1 MWIEVNMTENL
12 PSDEGT
18 VTVTGKVCFDSDS
31 VSFLR
36 DEKPGKTWI
45 CFKGEDTGFTAD
57 LDYETLKE
65 MICNEVRSRLEKKEV
80 HPTEEGYY
88 WATCPYDS
96 SRYTIKRIIVNKCGS
111 SIYILGENKIFNI
124 SDFKN
129 YSKKIVEQ

>member
-12 PSDEGT
+12 PSDEET

-31 VSFLR
+31 VSLLR

-57 LDYETLKE
+57 LDYKTLKG
-65 MICNEVRSRLEKKEV
+65 MICGAVDSRLEQKAEY
-80 HPTEEGYY
+80 PTEDGHY
-88 WATCPYDS
+88 WAIGPYDGS
-96 SRYTIKRIIVNKCGS
+96 QSAIKRIVKKCGG
-111 SIYILGENKIFNI
+111 IYILGDNKIFNI